1 MSLTVGKIYRL
12 RSPGFGWAKVL
23 PNPPGTVVTMD
34 DGSPGYLIETLF
46 TKNRW
51 WVRGDGK
58 PNNHRS
64 PWLVVPQ
71 GDADVGGEQQP

>member
-1 MSLTVGKIYRL
+1 MSLIVGEIYRL
-12 RSPGFGWAKVL
+12 RFPSFGWARVL
-23 PNPPGTVVTMD
+23 PNPPDTTVTMD
-34 DGSPGYLIETLF
+34 NKPCYLIETLF

-64 PWLVVPQ
+64 PWLSVAQPSVPKR
-71 GDADVGGEQQP
+71 

>member
-1 MSLTVGKIYRL
+1 MSLQVGKIYSL
-12 RSPGFGWAKVL
+12 KAPGFGWVRVL
-23 PNPPGTVVTMD
+23 PNPPRTVVTMD
-34 DGSPGYLIETLF
+34 DGSPGYLVETLF

-64 PWLVVPQ
+64 PWLNVPNSP
-71 GDADVGGEQQP
+71 AVGKSE